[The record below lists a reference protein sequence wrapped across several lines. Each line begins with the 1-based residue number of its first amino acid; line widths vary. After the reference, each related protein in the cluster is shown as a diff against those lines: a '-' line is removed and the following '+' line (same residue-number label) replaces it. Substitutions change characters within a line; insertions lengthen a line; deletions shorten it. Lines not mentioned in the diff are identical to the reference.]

1 MKRIPR
7 TTFLMAALALACS
20 LICGSALSAQS
31 RLSDK
36 DVEQRL
42 KNLDDDS
49 KKFHSSFNS
58 AVSKSSLRKT
68 SQETDAKKLVENFQ
82 KQNLA
87 LYEHFK
93 KTKKV
98 DPYLQNSL
106 DSAAQIEKVMNSTK
120 FDAAIT
126 SQWDKIKSELS
137 VVAKAFNVPGF

>member
-1 MKRIPR
+1 MNRTSR
-7 TTFLMAALALACS
+7 TTFLMTAFALAFS
-20 LICGSALSAQS
+20 LTCDPAIKAQS

-58 AVSKSSLRKT
+58 SVSKSSLRKT

-82 KQNLA
+82 KQNEA

-98 DPYLQNSL
+98 DAYLQNSL

-120 FDAAIT
+120 FEAALA

-137 VVAKAFNVPGF
+137 DVAKAFNVPGF